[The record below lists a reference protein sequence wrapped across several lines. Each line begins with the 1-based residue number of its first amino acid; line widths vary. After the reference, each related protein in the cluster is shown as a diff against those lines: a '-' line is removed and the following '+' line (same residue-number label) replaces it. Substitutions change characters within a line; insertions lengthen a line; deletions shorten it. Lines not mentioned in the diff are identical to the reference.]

1 MKEALVEEADNV
13 DGEQAENKAPININ
27 ERKINKEVSSTFN
40 LRVLF
45 SFISIY
51 EKKCSNLLQKMPAS
65 TLKVNTGVNLVYLQ
79 ALLWLSMDTSGS
91 FDDNNED
98 FEKMKDIVKNTF
110 YEDEQDITG
119 EFSTN

>member
-27 ERKINKEVSSTFN
+27 EKKINTEVSSTFN

-91 FDDNNED
+91 IDENNED

-110 YEDEQDITG
+110 HEVEQEITG